1 MPSIFEALREYLP
14 DKTILDQHPPFDGD
28 LSQPL
33 FHKGNAVGCITLHGI
48 GGTPANIRVV
58 ADALIGRGYT
68 VLSPMIPGHG
78 ETVRAQNASTGRQ
91 WPEGVRA
98 AYRRLKEDEGCEQI
112 YALGLSLGGV
122 LCGLLAEETHL
133 DGLALICTPIK
144 MKRYLR
150 IARALSPVLPV
161 VGYPESRGGKPA
173 WGDNPYGQMYG
184 GLSTK
189 KLVDLSR
196 LARKL
201 KRNLS
206 KIDCPTLIVSAAQD
220 DKVDPKSIAIF
231 CSGLVNVPGVDLAEF
246 DHSPHGCTYGPE
258 KELVAQ
264 RCADFVAGLVDNHT
278 AASV

>member
-1 MPSIFEALREYLP
+1 MPSIFEALKDYMP
-14 DKTILDQHPPFDGD
+14 DKSVLDQRPPFDDD

-33 FHKGNAVGCITLHGI
+33 FHKGNSVGCITLHGI

-58 ADALIGRGYT
+58 ADALIARGYT

-78 ETVRAQNASTGRQ
+78 ETVRAQNASTGEQ
-91 WPEGVRA
+91 WLESIRA
-98 AYRRLKEDEGCEQI
+98 AYRKLKDEGCEQI
-112 YALGLSLGGV
+112 YALGLSLGGI
-122 LCGLLAEETHL
+122 LCGLLAEEVHL
-133 DGLALICTPIK
+133 NGLALICTPIR

-150 IARALSPVLPV
+150 IARALSPIIPV

-173 WGDNPYGQMYG
+173 WGDNLYAQMYG
-184 GLSTK
+184 GFSTT

-201 KRNLS
+201 KRNLA

-220 DKVDPKSIAIF
+220 DKVDPASIKIF
-231 CSGLVNVPGVDLAEF
+231 CEGAVNTPSVDLAEF

-258 KELVAQ
+258 RELVAK
-264 RCADFVAGLVDNHT
+264 RCADFVSALVDNAA